1 MKAQSEYIGF
11 IFALIIILILLIP
24 LMFYLID
31 VSAPS
36 AKPIDYQTVANL
48 QINGGSV
55 LVYYNSSNNPKY
67 NFIIVYRPNANF
79 TLDAVYYIY
88 KGEIVNIT
96 KDVYAVNQLKQKIGK
111 LPQPLVYN
119 FTIPTSVY
127 TYPLILQ
134 ITAYNTTTFALLQP
148 NETAVA
154 P

>member
-96 KDVYAVNQLKQKIGK
+96 KDVYAVNQLKQEIGK

-119 FTIPTSVY
+119 FTIPTSAY